1 MASALLARSPT
12 VVPAAPVVVVFS
24 ALGTSASFRRNIATV
39 PKGFSIASAKLT
51 CSTTIALDPADYWTF
66 SITSTGGTVPLTGS
80 KATTTVLTA
89 GTLYSLTGLAAGQ
102 ALAADTMLELNYVK
116 AGNGADQSASNLHV
130 TVWLQPA

>member
-66 SITSTGGTVPLTGS
+66 SITSTAGTVPLTDS
-80 KATTTVLTA
+80 KATTTVMTA
-89 GTLYSLTGLAAGQ
+89 DTAYSVAGLAAGTR
-102 ALAADTMLELNYVK
+102 LAADTVVEFKAVK
-116 AGNGADQSASNLHV
+116 SGNGADLSANHLGV
-130 TVWLQPA
+130 TLWLQPA

>member
-1 MASALLARSPT
+1 MAKALFARSPT
-12 VVPAAPVVVVFS
+12 VDPQAPIPICIN
-24 ALGTSASFRRNIATV
+24 ALGGAATGRRNIGVAK
-39 PKGFSIASAKLT
+39 KGWSVVSAYIT
-51 CSTTIALDPADYWTF
+51 SDVTIALDPADYWTF